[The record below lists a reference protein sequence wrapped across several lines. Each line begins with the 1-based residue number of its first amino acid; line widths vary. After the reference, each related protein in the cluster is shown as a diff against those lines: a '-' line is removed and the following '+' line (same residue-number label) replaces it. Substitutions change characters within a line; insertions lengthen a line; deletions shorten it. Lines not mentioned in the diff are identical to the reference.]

1 MGKLLGKGGMMV
13 LRRPLSRLPS
23 HLRAVSLVLF
33 LLPLLGCGSAIKKR
47 TQIEVPVGFQQV
59 KEATLEE
66 LIQIIN
72 DNYTRLSNISVSDME
87 VEFQEGSIEEGYFER
102 YRQARGY
109 LIAKR
114 PDFTYISIQNP
125 LTRST
130 VITMA
135 ATEGNF
141 EIWVPGENKYLMG
154 KTNLKPNDK
163 RPLYNVRPEHLH
175 SALLIEPIPTGDP
188 SIRHS
193 LEEDLD
199 SSSKYYVISVLEAP
213 AEGTQAASLKR
224 KLWVERSHLSL
235 VRQRYYDGGRLV
247 STIRYSNLVRVGSTI
262 VPSGVEV
269 ERLEERYTIRLQYKH
284 DAIAVDRKLKAGI
297 FQIPFPPGAQ

>member
-1 MGKLLGKGGMMV
+1 MMV

-114 PDFTYISIQNP
+114 PDSTYISIQNP

-163 RPLYNVRPEHLH
+163 RPLYNVRPEHLL

-188 SIRHS
+188 SILHS

-199 SSSKYYVISVLEAP
+199 S
-213 AEGTQAASLKR
+213 
-224 KLWVERSHLSL
+224 
-235 VRQRYYDGGRLV
+235 
-247 STIRYSNLVRVGSTI
+247 
-262 VPSGVEV
+262 
-269 ERLEERYTIRLQYKH
+269 
-284 DAIAVDRKLKAGI
+284 
-297 FQIPFPPGAQ
+297 

>member
-1 MGKLLGKGGMMV
+1 MV
-13 LRRPLSRLPS
+13 VRQLLSRLRS
-23 HLRAVSLVLF
+23 HVCPVYLVLF
-33 LLPLLGCGSAIKKR
+33 LLPLPGCGSAVKKR

-72 DNYTRLSNISVSDME
+72 GNYTRLNNISVKEME

-114 PDFTYISIQNP
+114 PDSIYISIQNP

-130 VITMA
+130 VISMA
-135 ATEGNF
+135 TTEGTF
-141 EIWVPGENKYLMG
+141 EIWVPGENKYLLG
-154 KTNLKPNDK
+154 RTNLKPNDK
-163 RPLYNVRPEHLH
+163 RPLYNVRPEHLL

-188 SIRHS
+188 TILHS

-199 SSSKYYVISVLEAP
+199 SSSKYYIISVLEAP
-213 AEGTQAASLKR
+213 AEGNQAASLKR
-224 KLWVERSHLSL
+224 KLWVERSHLGL
-235 VRQRYYDGGRLV
+235 VRQRYYDAGRMV
-247 STIRYSNLVRVGSTI
+247 STISYSNLVRVGTTI
-262 VPSGVEV
+262 VTSAVEV
-269 ERLEERYTIRLQYKH
+269 ERLKERYTIRLQYKQET
-284 DAIAVDRKLKAGI
+284 IAVDRQLKAGI
-297 FQIPFPPGAQ
+297 FQIPFPPRAQRVEVK

>member
-1 MGKLLGKGGMMV
+1 MV
-13 LRRPLSRLPS
+13 RGRPFSRLRS
-23 HLRAVSLVLF
+23 HLRPVSFVLF
-33 LLPLLGCGSAIKKR
+33 LLSLLGCGSAVKKR
-47 TQIEVPVGFQQV
+47 TQIEVPVGYQQV
-59 KEATLEE
+59 REATLEE
-66 LIQIIN
+66 LVQIIN
-72 DNYTRLSNISVSDME
+72 DNYARLSNVSVRDMK

-114 PDFTYISIQNP
+114 PDSIYVSIQHP

-135 ATEGNF
+135 TDEGNF
-141 EIWVPGENKYLMG
+141 EIWVPSDNKYLMG

-163 RPLYNVRPEHLH
+163 RPLYNVRPEHLL

-188 SIRHS
+188 TILHA

-199 SSSKYYVISVLEAP
+199 SNSKYYVISILEAP
-213 AEGTQAASLKR
+213 AEGTRTALLKR
-224 KLWVERSHLSL
+224 KLWVERSRLGL
-235 VRQRYYDGGRLV
+235 VRQRYYDAGHLV
-247 STIRYSNLVRVGSTI
+247 STIRYSNLFQVGSNI

-269 ERLEERYTIRLQYKH
+269 ERLKERYTIRLQYQH
-284 DAIAVDRKLKAGI
+284 ETVAVDRQLKAGI
-297 FQIPFPPGAQ
+297 FQIPFPPGAQRVVVE

>member
-1 MGKLLGKGGMMV
+1 MV
-13 LRRPLSRLPS
+13 LRHPLSP
-23 HLRAVSLVLF
+23 LRSQVRPVCLVLF
-33 LLPLLGCGSAIKKR
+33 LVLLLGCGSAVKKR

-59 KEATLEE
+59 KEATLEQ

-72 DNYTRLSNISVSDME
+72 DNYAHLSNISVSDME

-109 LIAKR
+109 LITKR
-114 PDFTYISIQNP
+114 PDSVYISIQNP

-135 ATEGNF
+135 TNEGNF

-154 KTNLKPNDK
+154 KTNLKPDDK
-163 RPLYNVRPEHLH
+163 RPLYNVRPEHLL
-175 SALLIEPIPTGDP
+175 SALLIEPIPKGDP
-188 SIRHS
+188 TILHS

-213 AEGTQAASLKR
+213 AEGTQAALLKR
-224 KLWVERSHLSL
+224 KLWVERSHLGL
-235 VRQRYYDGGRLV
+235 VRQRYYNAGHLV
-247 STIRYSNLVRVGSTI
+247 STIRYSSLVRIGSTI

-269 ERLEERYTIRLQYKH
+269 ERLKERYTIRLRYQHEKVT
-284 DAIAVDRKLKAGI
+284 VDRQLKAGI
-297 FQIPFPPGAQ
+297 FQIPFPPGAQRVAVK